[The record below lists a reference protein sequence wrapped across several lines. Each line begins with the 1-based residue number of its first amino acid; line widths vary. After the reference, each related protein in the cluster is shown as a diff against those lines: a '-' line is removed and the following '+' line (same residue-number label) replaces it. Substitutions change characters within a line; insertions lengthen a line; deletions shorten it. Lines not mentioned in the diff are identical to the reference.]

1 MDMLQSPCR
10 GKRYIRL
17 YNMKEEN
24 ILGDYK
30 EDPTRYDLMR
40 IAVINLDLSP
50 DIRTDEKT
58 KGEYYNE
65 DVDNT
70 MKILSRL
77 FKSHEG
83 TRKILDGIRE
93 LGVEMTPTMTKE
105 AEDMAYVGDA
115 PYTQGWDE
123 GREEG
128 LKKGLKKGREEGL
141 KKGREEGVAAEK
153 LSVARQMITDGVA
166 FETISKYTG
175 LSAERIEKLKN
186 S

>member
-1 MDMLQSPCR
+1 
-10 GKRYIRL
+10 
-17 YNMKEEN
+17 
-24 ILGDYK
+24 
-30 EDPTRYDLMR
+30 
-40 IAVINLDLSP
+40 
-50 DIRTDEKT
+50 
-58 KGEYYNE
+58 
-65 DVDNT
+65 

-128 LKKGLKKGREEGL
+128 LKKGLEKKSIDVAQ
-141 KKGREEGVAAEK
+141 KMIAKG
-153 LSVARQMITDGVA
+153 TFDND
-166 FETISKYTG
+166 TISELTG
-175 LSAERIEKLKN
+175 LTIEQIDELRN